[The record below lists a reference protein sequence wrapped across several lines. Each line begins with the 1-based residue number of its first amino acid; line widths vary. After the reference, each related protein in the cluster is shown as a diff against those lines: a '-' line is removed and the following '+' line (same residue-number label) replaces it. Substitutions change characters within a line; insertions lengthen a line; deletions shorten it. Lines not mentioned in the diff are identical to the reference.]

1 MKMLLACCLL
11 ALSGCTTVRTVH
23 KMPEP
28 PAVLMQEPIKP
39 IVAEEKLNG
48 SNDLSEFLGVVVE
61 NNRIA
66 LKNLNQLKELQGWIK
81 ESLKVYK

>member
-1 MKMLLACCLL
+1 MA
-11 ALSGCTTVRTVH
+11 
-23 KMPEP
+23 
-28 PAVLMQEPIKP
+28 EPIKP

-48 SNDLSEFLGVVVE
+48 SNDIADFLSVVVE

-66 LKNLNQLKELQGWIK
+66 LKNMNQLKELQGWIV

>member
-1 MKMLLACCLL
+1 
-11 ALSGCTTVRTVH
+11 
-23 KMPEP
+23 MPEP